1 MANLPY
7 EIRRDGKRNPYST
20 AKRQYDRPGRFKA
33 VETESPLTRSS
44 NDNTVFLN
52 EDGVEFVLSGKH
64 FVERSSVEAPEA
76 SPIVEG
82 SGMTRR
88 EIRYDNASFF
98 GDFHMMAIIIK
109 KAIIAGGALAYK
121 SLSNAYEWGSKID
134 QITTI
139 LQNMSPQKLY
149 SIVTSGWFQNAKNGQ
164 YDTRIERMHYDMQS
178 QYDRTVAMNEASGK
192 HGKGMSADNFVKEN
206 VEVDTVYGA
215 QNEPA
220 QTYYASKQQPYKK
233 VLRGEVILARE
244 TRLIMLG
251 NSVSVFYIPIHVRGY
266 CSYMVHAL
274 REWKK
279 HSLAVP

>member
-7 EIRRDGKRNPYST
+7 ETRSDGKRNPYAT

-52 EDGVEFVLSGKH
+52 EDGVEFVLSGKR
-64 FVERSSVEAPEA
+64 FVERSSVEAPKT
-76 SPIVEG
+76 SPIVKSSE
-82 SGMTRR
+82 MTRR
-88 EIRYDNASFF
+88 EVRYDNASFF
-98 GDFHMMAIIIK
+98 GDFHMMAININ

-121 SLSNAYEWGSKID
+121 ALSNAYEWGSAIDKIE
-134 QITTI
+134 TI
-139 LQNMSPQKLY
+139 LRKLSSQKIY
-149 SIVTSGWFQNAKNGQ
+149 NIIASGWYQHAKNGL
-164 YDTRIERMHYDMQS
+164 YDSRIERMHYDMQS
-178 QYDRTVAMNEASGK
+178 QYDRTVAMNEVSGK
-192 HGKGMSADNFVKEN
+192 HGKGMSADNFVKDI

-220 QTYYASKQQPYKK
+220 QTYYSSKQQPYKRA
-233 VLRGEVILARE
+233 LRGEVILARE
-244 TRLIMLG
+244 TRLVMLG
-251 NSVSVFYIPIHVRGY
+251 NSLSVSYIPIHVRGY
-266 CSYMVHAL
+266 CSYMVYAL